1 MHNSQYLYCMCGGVI
16 NNYYKL
22 RTSCSSHVQLSKHAI
37 SEYAPDIACDKI
49 HFFDQN

>member
-1 MHNSQYLYCMCGGVI
+1 MQFTRAVKQAC
-16 NNYYKL
+16 
-22 RTSCSSHVQLSKHAI
+22 I